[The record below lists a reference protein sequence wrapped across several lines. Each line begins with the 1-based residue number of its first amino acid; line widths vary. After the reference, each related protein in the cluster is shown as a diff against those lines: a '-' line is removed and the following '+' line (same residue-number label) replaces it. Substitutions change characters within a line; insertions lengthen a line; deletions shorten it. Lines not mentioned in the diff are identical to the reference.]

1 MRTCQLC
8 YQECL
13 PVFYDLVTIALKHEA
28 YLYVLRRKIGLGN
41 MARLRHVAVGGFDNV
56 VGSELS
62 NQLPVMLEKLDI
74 SWKGRTAFYDTTPK
88 SPLTDGQIKDVLD
101 CSVRPLLKSSI
112 KELWNKIPNLQ
123 IYLDVIV
130 GNAPSAQV

>member
-1 MRTCQLC
+1 M
-8 YQECL
+8 
-13 PVFYDLVTIALKHEA
+13 
-28 YLYVLRRKIGLGN
+28 
-41 MARLRHVAVGGFDNV
+41 

-62 NQLPVMLEKLDI
+62 LGI
-74 SWKGRTAFYDTTPK
+74 GRKGGTAFSNITPK
-88 SPLTDGQIKDVLD
+88 GPLTDGQIKDVLD